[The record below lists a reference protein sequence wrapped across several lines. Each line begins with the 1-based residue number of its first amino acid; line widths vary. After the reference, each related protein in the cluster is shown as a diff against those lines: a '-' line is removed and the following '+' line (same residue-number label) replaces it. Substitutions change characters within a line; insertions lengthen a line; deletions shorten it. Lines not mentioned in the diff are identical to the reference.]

1 MMEYRTLGRS
11 GIKVSPICLG
21 TMMFGQQTDDATAEK
36 IVARAFEQGV
46 NFLDTA
52 DVYNGGKSEEVVG
65 RLLAPNRKHWILA
78 TKFGGMSNRATSV
91 YGASRRHILDAVKGS
106 LKRLATDYIDLI
118 YIHQEDRV
126 TPVAETIATI
136 GNLISA
142 GHIRYWGLSNHRA
155 WRVAEYCA
163 TADKLNVPRPIA
175 SQPLYNLANRQI
187 EIEHLTA
194 CEYFGL
200 GVVPYSPL
208 ARGVLTA
215 KYEPGATPDANTRMG
230 RGDRR
235 IQQTEYRA
243 ENLELAQ
250 EIKRHAQARGITAS
264 QFAFAWVL
272 HNRLIT
278 SAIAGPRTLEQWED
292 YIPAL
297 DYKFTAED
305 EVLVDRF
312 VATGHP
318 STPGYNDPG
327 HPYQG
332 RLPR

>member
-1 MMEYRTLGRS
+1 MEYRTLGRS

-21 TMMFGQQTDDATAEK
+21 TMMFGQQTDDATAER

-52 DVYNGGKSEEVVG
+52 NVYNGGKSEEVVG
-65 RLLAPNRKHWILA
+65 RLIAPNRRKWILA
-78 TKFGGMSNRATSV
+78 TKFGGGSSRGDNANA
-91 YGASRRHILDAVKGS
+91 ASRLNIINSVKDS
-106 LKRLATDYIDLI
+106 LKRLKTDYIDLI
-118 YIHQEDRV
+118 YLHVEDRV
-126 TPVAETIATI
+126 TPVDETVAAL
-136 GNLISA
+136 GDLIRA
-142 GHIRYWGLSNHRA
+142 GDIRYWGLSNHRA
-155 WRVAEYCA
+155 WRIAEYSSV
-163 TADKLNVPRPIA
+163 ADRLGVPRPIA
-175 SQPLYNLANRQI
+175 SQPLYNLANRQL

-194 CEYFGL
+194 CDYYGL

-215 KYEPGATPDANTRMG
+215 KYEPGATPDAGTRMG
-230 RGDRR
+230 RGDKR

-243 ENLELAQ
+243 ENLSLAQ
-250 EIKRHAQARGITAS
+250 EIKHHAEARGITAS

-272 HNRLIT
+272 NNRFIT

-305 EVLVDRF
+305 EALVDRF
-312 VATGHP
+312 VTTGHP
-318 STPGYNDPG
+318 STPGYNDPA
-327 HPYQG
+327 HPYLG
-332 RLPR
+332 RVPR

>member
-1 MMEYRTLGRS
+1 MEYRGLGHS

-21 TMMFGQQTDDATAEK
+21 TMMFGQQTDDATAER

-65 RLLAPNRKHWILA
+65 KLIAPHRKHWILA
-78 TKFGGMSNRATSV
+78 TKFGGSFGRAPV
-91 YGASRRHILDAVKGS
+91 VQGASRRHIWDAVKGS
-106 LKRLATDYIDLI
+106 LKRLGTDYIDLL

-126 TPVAETIATI
+126 TPVAETVSTL
-136 GNLISA
+136 GDLISA
-142 GHIRYWGLSNHRA
+142 GHVRYWGLSNHRA

-163 TADKLNVPRPIA
+163 TADRLNVPRPIA
-175 SQPLYNLANRQI
+175 SQPLYNLANRQV
-187 EIEHLTA
+187 EVEHLTA
-194 CEYFGL
+194 CDHYGL

-215 KYEPGATPDANTRMG
+215 KYEDGANIDPNSRAG

-235 IQQTEYRA
+235 IQQTELRA
-243 ENLELAQ
+243 ENFSLAQ
-250 EIKRHAQARGITAS
+250 EIKRHAAARGITAS

-272 HNRLIT
+272 NNKLIC

-297 DYKFTAED
+297 DYKFTEED
-305 EVLVDRF
+305 EALVDRF
-312 VATGHP
+312 VKTGHP

-332 RLPR
+332 RIPRS